1 MYTVLIM
8 YKHLITVT
16 QAAVVV
22 AVEMGLMLFC
32 QGIACGKWGFTGLC
46 GSVILSRHCRVEAAR
61 ADASAARA
69 DASADGVYK
78 H

>member
-8 YKHLITVT
+8 HKRLITVA

-22 AVEMGLMLFC
+22 VVEMGLMLFY
-32 QGIACGKWGFTGLC
+32 QGIVCGKWGFKGLC
-46 GSVILSRHCRVEAAR
+46 GSVILSRHCSVE
-61 ADASAARA
+61 AARA